1 MKRLEL
7 LVETGELA
15 GKRFAVS
22 EMGIRLGRSS
32 SNDIHVPDEE
42 LSRNHCLFEQSGG
55 SGLRVTDLAS
65 ANGTKVNGEK
75 IGSEMHELHDGDVV
89 EVGSLRIKVVGEKPV
104 EAVDLGLGKSGK
116 ASAEDADAPSAG
128 RRSPV
133 MNVLWGVTA
142 ALIVLAAYIVMDGG
156 RSSDASGDKEAL
168 AAKEEK
174 DRVVEM
180 TFEKVIA
187 NSESIFRYLMTI
199 SQDGKLKVLIDD
211 VSGEIRH
218 VDRPPKRLDAQ
229 TLARLDEI
237 LMDPALL
244 SLESQYVGP
253 DGEPPK
259 LRSLRLQV
267 VYAKGVRTFSVVN
280 VREPLALSRVCEKL
294 ETLAKNELGIWA
306 IQSPRAELVQNAA
319 TAAEIGRTKWEER
332 DVEYGNICAS
342 IRAYREA
349 LVFLDTVDPKP
360 PEYDGYVAALANAEK
375 ELDVRYREQRFKAD
389 RALNMSDWPTASVEL
404 QILCQIVPDR
414 DDDRN
419 IEAMDKLNDV
429 ERRMKGGR

>member
-42 LSRNHCLFEQSGG
+42 LSRNHCLFEQSG
-55 SGLRVTDLAS
+55 SAGLRVTDLAS

-75 IGSEMHELHDGDVV
+75 LGSEMRELRDGDVV

-104 EAVDLGLGKSGK
+104 EAVDLGLGKSSK
-116 ASAEDADAPSAG
+116 SSAEESDAPASG
-128 RRSPV
+128 KRSPV

-142 ALIVLAAYIVMDGG
+142 ALIVLAAYIVMDGS
-156 RSSDASGDKEAL
+156 RASDASGDTEAV
-168 AAKEEK
+168 AMEEEK

-199 SQDGKLKVLIDD
+199 SQDGKLKVVIDD

-218 VDRPPKRLDAQ
+218 VDRPPKRLDEQ

-253 DGEPPK
+253 EGEPPK
-259 LRSLRLQV
+259 LRSLKLKV
-267 VYAKGVRTFSVVN
+267 VYAKGVRTFSVEN

-319 TAAEIGRTKWEER
+319 TAAEVGRTKWEER

-349 LVFLDTVDPKP
+349 LVFLDTVEPKP
-360 PEYDGYVAALANAEK
+360 PEYDGYVAALAKAEQ